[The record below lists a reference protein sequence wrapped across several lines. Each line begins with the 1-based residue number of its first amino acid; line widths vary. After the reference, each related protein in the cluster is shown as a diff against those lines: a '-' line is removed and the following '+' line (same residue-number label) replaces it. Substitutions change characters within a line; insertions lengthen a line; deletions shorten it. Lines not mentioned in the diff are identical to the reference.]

1 MRERGQPARAG
12 EDVDLSEGL
21 EMSGDK
27 DGFDEADSVVTSV
40 ETPTALKSE
49 RPKKTRSG
57 EHEFVLPKQHKKIS
71 WNSSSK

>member
-1 MRERGQPARAG
+1 
-12 EDVDLSEGL
+12 
-21 EMSGDK
+21 MSGDK